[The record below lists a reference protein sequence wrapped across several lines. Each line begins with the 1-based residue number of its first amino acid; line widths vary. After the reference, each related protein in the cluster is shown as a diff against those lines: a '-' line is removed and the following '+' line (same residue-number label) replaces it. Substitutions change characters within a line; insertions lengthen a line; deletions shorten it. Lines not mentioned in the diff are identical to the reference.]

1 MHLVTTEGKQAV
13 TKITPCTSTKTGK
26 TVWLY
31 TTERQDTFISQ
42 KELADGA
49 DVRHALTDAFG

>member
-1 MHLVTTEGKQAV
+1 MHLVTTDGKQAV

-31 TTERQDTFISQ
+31 QTNVGTYVSTT
-42 KELADGA
+42 KLANNA
-49 DVRHALTDAFG
+49 NVRNALTDAFG

>member
-1 MHLVTTEGKQAV
+1 MHLVTTDGKQAV
-13 TKITPCTSTKTGK
+13 TKITPCTSKKTGK
-26 TVWLY
+26 TVFLY

-42 KELADGA
+42 KKLGDGA

>member
-1 MHLVTTEGKQAV
+1 MHLVTTDGKQAV

-31 TTERQDTFISQ
+31 ETE
-42 KELADGA
+42 DGWHYVSKSKLPNNA
-49 DVRHALTDAFG
+49 DVRNALTDPFG